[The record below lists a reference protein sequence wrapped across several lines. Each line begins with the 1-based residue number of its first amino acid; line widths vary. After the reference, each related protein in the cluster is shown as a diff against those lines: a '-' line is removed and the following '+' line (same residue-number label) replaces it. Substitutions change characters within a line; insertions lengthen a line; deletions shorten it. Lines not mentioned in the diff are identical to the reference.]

1 MKDVKDKSWFIFVWK
16 ILHMYNLPSVLQLL
30 SNPPSKNE
38 WKMVMN
44 TAVNRSI
51 EEGWKQDVKKQVL
64 PQVYLCKLLKV
75 GRTHHI
81 W

>member
-16 ILHMYNLPSVLQLL
+16 ILHMYNLPSILQLL

-38 WKMVMN
+38 LKRVMN
-44 TAVNRSI
+44 TAVNRAI
-51 EEGWKQDVKKQVL
+51 EEGWKQDVKSKSSLKYIYVNS
-64 PQVYLCKLLKV
+64 LKV